1 MLARALG
8 LLLLVPVSVQ
18 GAWAAEVETKRD
30 PAAMSAKEIS
40 QCVQQNFPDDTMKQA
55 VKMVMT
61 DRMGVERLLEAEMHW
76 QKDQQTR
83 LSKVR
88 MDFDNPP
95 ELRGAAV
102 LVLEKE
108 PNNDMFMYLPELGKT
123 RRITSSMV
131 NGNMMGTDFTY
142 DDFARLQGMLGN
154 LEAER
159 LPDEEYAGRPA
170 FVTSSKPSADSD
182 SEYERIR
189 AVIDQQTCVS
199 LQVEFFEKGHEG
211 PVKRMKVDPTQL
223 MEVATGWFPKAIQ
236 MEDLRGGTSTDLVIE
251 EIEIGTKIHRK
262 MFSAAELEKQGRFK
276 PAVTR
281 Y

>member
-1 MLARALG
+1 
-8 LLLLVPVSVQ
+8 
-18 GAWAAEVETKRD
+18 
-30 PAAMSAKEIS
+30 
-40 QCVQQNFPDDTMKQA
+40 MKQT
-55 VKMVMT
+55 VKMMMK

-102 LVLEKE
+102 LVIEKE
-108 PNNDMFMYLPELGKT
+108 PKNDMFMYLPELGKT

-142 DDFARLQGMLGN
+142 EDFARLQGMLGN

-159 LPDEEYAGRPA
+159 LEDEEFAGH
-170 FVTSSKPSADSD
+170 D
-182 SEYERIR
+182 
-189 AVIDQQTCVS
+189 
-199 LQVEFFEKGHEG
+199 G
-211 PVKRMKVDPTQL
+211 PVKRMTVDPSKI
-223 MEVATGWFPKAIQ
+223 EEAETGWFPRAIR
-236 MEDLRGGTSTDLVIE
+236 MEDLQGGTSTDLVIE
-251 EIEIGTKIHRK
+251 KLEIGTKIHRK

-281 Y
+281 F

>member
-8 LLLLVPVSVQ
+8 LTLALVTMPLA
-18 GAWAAEVETKRD
+18 GHADVETKGD
-30 PAAMSAKEIS
+30 PATMTAQQIS
-40 QCVQQNFPDDTMKQA
+40 ECVKQNFPDDSMKQT
-55 VKMVMT
+55 VKMVMK
-61 DRMGVERLLEAEMHW
+61 DRMGVERLLEADMSW

-95 ELRGAAV
+95 ELRGAAI

-108 PNNDMFMYLPELGKT
+108 PKNDMFMYLPELEKT

-142 DDFARLQGMLGN
+142 EDFSRLQGL
-154 LEAER
+154 LSDLDSTR
-159 LPDEEYAGRPA
+159 LPDETLAGRPV
-170 FVTSSKPSADSD
+170 FVTEAKPGADSD

-189 AVIDQQTCVS
+189 SHVDQRTCVS

-211 PVKRMKVDPTQL
+211 PVKRLTVDPERLQ
-223 MEVATGWFPKAIQ
+223 EVASGWFPTAVR
-236 MEDLRGGTSTDLVIE
+236 MEDLQGGTSTDLLIE
-251 EIEIGTKIHRK
+251 KLEVGIKIHRK
-262 MFSAAELEKQGRFK
+262 TFSAAELEKQGRFSPGQK
-276 PAVTR
+276 NF
-281 Y
+281 